1 MKGFLLKNNL
11 ILITVVGA
19 CALAYTLV
27 CWPSMPVPQ
36 RCVGLFDAGI
46 VIHLWEEGRFPGGFT
61 EMITDRLHFTQAD
74 PRFGGLVT
82 DVLVLLIGFVPL
94 LFPGVTFLVFA
105 AISLGFVESFA
116 HIVAIR
122 MFRKR
127 RPYTPGM
134 ASALVVLL
142 PISIYT
148 SWYLVTN
155 DLMRPA
161 SWACAIV
168 YLLACVAVAQQVV
181 VRTSGMKDSEFLGN
195 VHKALRG

>member
-1 MKGFLLKNNL
+1 MVRNQPLTDKS
-11 ILITVVGA
+11 TVTGSSTA
-19 CALAYTLV
+19 
-27 CWPSMPVPQ
+27 
-36 RCVGLFDAGI
+36 
-46 VIHLWEEGRFPGGFT
+46 
-61 EMITDRLHFTQAD
+61 
-74 PRFGGLVT
+74 

-94 LFPGVTFLVFA
+94 LFPGVSFLVFA
-105 AISLGFVESFA
+105 AVSLGFVESFA

-134 ASALVVLL
+134 ASALAVLL

-148 SWYLVTN
+148 TWYLVTN

-181 VRTSGMKDSEFLGN
+181 VRTSGMKYSEFLGN
-195 VHKALRG
+195 VRKALRG